1 MRFFKGMV
9 KLFIPTNLPLFLAV
23 GRQRPA
29 LMATASALAIFLG
42 KLTINGSG
50 PAANSSFD
58 TVLEQSAIASLVAT
72 STLNRV
78 VRISMGSCHLLGAV
92 LYNVRTSR
100 AAIDNNAGLLSTISE
115 ARLPKRRFT
124 RLCHCWH
131 VQIDSMPIVHQGS
144 HKSPTLYLLCC
155 LGQHERPMQVCL

>member
-42 KLTINGSG
+42 KMTINGSG
-50 PAANSSFD
+50 PAPNSSFD
-58 TVLEQSAIASLVAT
+58 TVLEQSAIASLVTT

-100 AAIDNNAGLLSTISE
+100 AAIDNNATKEVSSSITAAAVWQSTVEWVLTLAMCVVAGIWLSS
-115 ARLPKRRFT
+115 
-124 RLCHCWH
+124 
-131 VQIDSMPIVHQGS
+131 G
-144 HKSPTLYLLCC
+144 YY
-155 LGQHERPMQVCL
+155 GQ